1 MKIRVLAMLCILLV
15 LPIVPGMAV
24 NIDNVTIPD
33 FNYGTYTRYWY
44 NPDNQQFDAFGFGY
58 SIVAP
63 FTALLGPWFFVLIWS
78 AIIYRSYERTGTI
91 VLPIVLGL
99 LTGPIWGVLI
109 PQEAAMVWLVMFG
122 IGIAALITKYMID
135 R

>member
-1 MKIRVLAMLCILLV
+1 MKIRVLAMLCILIV

-44 NPDNQQFDAFGFGY
+44 NPDNQAFDAFGFGY

-63 FTALLGPWFFVLIWS
+63 FTTLLGPWFFVLIWS